1 MKING
6 IETTSIIKVNGLAF
20 STMKK
25 MAGVTLP
32 TSSPLPSSLSILN
45 ADASTWSAGTP
56 TSWTDFNGHVG
67 TLVNGTTYN
76 SSNGGNMVFDGTD
89 DYVMFP
95 DEPALNS
102 QTITMESWFWLEGT
116 TAQEAFLFEKGN
128 VNTQYSSFFYY
139 LDAFY
144 FRTQGLSNVDLSF
157 TTSSYIT
164 SNAWY
169 HIACTYGA
177 GTKTI
182 YVNGVQVAQVTG
194 VTGTIPSNTTGLFLG
209 AYYNYGWID
218 YTLNG
223 KIAISRAYDIELTQ
237 TQVLENFNAEKT
249 RFGY

>member
-6 IETTSIIKVNGLAF
+6 IDTINITKINGVAKTSV
-20 STMKK
+20 KK
-25 MAGVTLP
+25 IAGVTLP
-32 TSSPLPSSLSILN
+32 TSAPSSLSILN
-45 ADASTWSAGTP
+45 LDASSYNP
-56 TSWTDFNGHVG
+56 LLPFSWIDFNGHVG
-67 TLVNGTTYN
+67 TLVNGVNYN
-76 SSNGGNMVFDGTD
+76 SSNGGNMQFDGTN

-95 DEPALNS
+95 NETNLDS

-116 TAQEAFLFEKGN
+116 TNQEAFLFEKGN

-164 SNAWY
+164 ANSWY
-169 HIACTYGA
+169 HIVCTYGA

-194 VTGTIPSNTTGLFLG
+194 VTGTIPTNSTGLFLG
-209 AYYNYGWID
+209 AYYNYGSID

-223 KIAISRAYDIELTQ
+223 KIAISRVYNISLTQ
-237 TQVLENFNAEKT
+237 TEIQQNFNAEKT

>member
-6 IETTSIIKVNGLAF
+6 INTTSINKVNGLVF

-32 TSSPLPSSLSILN
+32 TSSPLPSTLSILN

-76 SSNGGNMVFDGTD
+76 STNGGNMTFDGTD

-102 QTITMESWFWLEGT
+102 QTITMENWFWLEGT
-116 TAQEAFLFEKGN
+116 TAQEAFLFEKGH

-164 SNAWY
+164 ANSWY
-169 HIACTYGA
+169 HIVCTYGA

-194 VTGTIPSNTTGLFLG
+194 VTGTMPSNPTGLFLG
-209 AYYNYGWID
+209 CYYNGGPID
-218 YTLNG
+218 FLLNG
-223 KIAISRAYDIELTQ
+223 RIAISRAYDIALTS
-237 TQVLENFNAEKT
+237 TQVVENFNAEKT